1 MLGLSFEYQGIW
13 GREEVSSGGTIGQFK
28 GVQHLFAAE
37 IGWSHFIFSKK
48 WTFGCK
54 WFHDTGNDYGTIFPA
69 IGIEEILPHLDFKT
83 TAPIYYGSQK
93 KFGLVFEIVLNLS
106 Y

>member
-13 GREEVSSGGTIGQFK
+13 GSKEISVDGTIGQFK
-28 GVQHLFAAE
+28 GIQHLFAAE
-37 IGWSHFIFSKK
+37 IGWSRFLLSKK

-54 WFHDTGNDYGTIFPA
+54 WFHDTGNKYGTVFPV
-69 IGIEEILPHLDFKT
+69 IVIEEILPHLDFKT
-83 TAPIYYGSQK
+83 SAPVYYGSQEK
-93 KFGLVFEIVLNLS
+93 YGLIFELVLKLK